1 MTRVVLTAQL
11 SLLLLGS
18 AAWSADKPAGEAAVV
33 SVETLSAYPSSLTLS
48 GIRDSR
54 RLIVTGT
61 DSAGR
66 SFDVSSLVTLAPG
79 SDLVTID
86 ADGFIV
92 PQKVGRTTVK
102 VTVGKKSVDVP
113 VEVKDVTDHPVS
125 FVREVIPVISKVGC
139 NAGTCHGAQKGKGGF
154 THPLAR
160 KRGG

>member
-1 MTRVVLTAQL
+1 MLKARPSVRSMIRVVLTAQL

-18 AAWSADKPAGEAAVV
+18 VVLSADKPADEAAVV

-92 PQKVGRTTVK
+92 PQKAGRTTVEIRLG
-102 VTVGKKSVDVP
+102 GKTLDVS
-113 VEVKDVTDHPVS
+113 VEVASLSDHPVS
-125 FVREVIPVISKVGC
+125 FVRDVIPAISKVGC
-139 NAGTCHGAQKGKGGF
+139 NAGTCHGA
-154 THPLAR
+154 
-160 KRGG
+160 

>member
-1 MTRVVLTAQL
+1 MLKARPSVRSMIRVVLTAQL

-18 AAWSADKPAGEAAVV
+18 VVLSADKPADEAAVV

-92 PQKVGRTTVK
+92 PRKAGRTTVEIRLG
-102 VTVGKKSVDVP
+102 GKTLDVS
-113 VEVKDVTDHPVS
+113 VEVASLSDHPVS
-125 FVREVIPVISKVGC
+125 FVRDVIPAISKVGC
-139 NAGTCHGAQKGKGGF
+139 NAGTCHGA
-154 THPLAR
+154 
-160 KRGG
+160 